1 MDAYTLALREF
12 NALIIKG
19 IIPERLKDRANSA
32 GGGTLTGEHKR
43 NPGRNQ
49 HSTNDSGYNRRFS
62 MRHWKKTCC
71 SGTSGVMNRIK
82 RSAYL
87 TFLME
92 AHRIRIPRKSTR
104 LWNTASDKERAEA
117 FSLVRSKKGQVR
129 RSPLHRNKLA
139 VVVRVSSYDGDP
151 EELYFDNV

>member
-12 NALIIKG
+12 NAFIIKG

-49 HSTNDSGYNRRFS
+49 HSTNDSGDNRRFS

-87 TFLME
+87 TFLM
-92 AHRIRIPRKSTR
+92 
-104 LWNTASDKERAEA
+104 D
-117 FSLVRSKKGQVR
+117 R
-129 RSPLHRNKLA
+129 RSHVFERSQSG
-139 VVVRVSSYDGDP
+139 VSAAARTGSPFCAAQPGGTGVQ
-151 EELYFDNV
+151 L

>member
-92 AHRIRIPRKSTR
+92 AHRIRIPRKSTHSHSLHGR
-104 LWNTASDKERAEA
+104 SNKQPGCGTPQATRNARRPFPLYDQRKGKCVVLRCTAINSR
-117 FSLVRSKKGQVR
+117 
-129 RSPLHRNKLA
+129 
-139 VVVRVSSYDGDP
+139 
-151 EELYFDNV
+151 